1 MVFQHKLYRPILL
14 CNRIQTHSC
23 CTHRIQ
29 LLSTAVH
36 TQRVQNVSTSR
47 QLYFIMFN
55 ICSESNSYYCVF
67 CDLQG
72 VAAVVTSSGLSG
84 YHEHYPHLHDCSVA
98 RLSSRGTFKSYF
110 DGALQK
116 LQCSLRHTQ
125 GSVSRQEK
133 CMEELEMKVLSLG
146 QQTVGLSE
154 DTKSMLG
161 QMETSVNDHGNQ
173 MDSLENSVSGNTD
186 RIDSLE
192 ASVGGNT
199 DRIDSLEASIQS
211 LLGCKDQSRKLQST
225 DNIRTQLKGLSASMD
240 STHEHLLCSLD
251 SLEGRLAN
259 LESSVTTMTERVES
273 VML

>member
-1 MVFQHKLYRPILL
+1 
-14 CNRIQTHSC
+14 
-23 CTHRIQ
+23 
-29 LLSTAVH
+29 
-36 TQRVQNVSTSR
+36 
-47 QLYFIMFN
+47 MFN

-72 VAAVVTSSGLSG
+72 VAAVVTSNGLSG
-84 YHEHYPHLHDCSVA
+84 CHLHHEHHPHLHDSSVA

-173 MDSLENSVSGNTD
+173 MDSLEASVSGNTD

-199 DRIDSLEASIQS
+199 DRIDSLEASVSGNMDRIDSLEASIQS

-225 DNIRTQLKGLSASMD
+225 DNIRTQLEGLSASMD